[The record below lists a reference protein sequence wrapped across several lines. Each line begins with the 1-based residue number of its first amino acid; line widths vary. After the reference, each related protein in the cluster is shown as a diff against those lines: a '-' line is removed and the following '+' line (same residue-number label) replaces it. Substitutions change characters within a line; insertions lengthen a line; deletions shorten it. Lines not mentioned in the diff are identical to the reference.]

1 MGLEIEQQIAF
12 LKRIEFFDNFD
23 DHELRQFLQVAKWL
37 KTPDGTLIIRE
48 NTQERVF
55 YILVKGEVSVFKT
68 REEDGRSLELT
79 TLRSGACFGEMSL
92 VMDVK
97 RTAGVISRGESFLLM
112 VEPEII
118 NSSNLFLQLKFYK
131 RFCEILVARLI
142 RANQQMVS
150 GGQEMPPP
158 APGPPEAIAQPP
170 QETPVANGPTADPGP
185 VGAPNPTDLPP
196 RPEKKEKGSLKSLPR
211 RITSVGELPCN
222 PEVASRIAPLLRG
235 ECENTLRLADLV
247 QLDPAL
253 AWKVMQ
259 VGNSSFYR
267 RSLPV
272 GTVPHAMITVGI
284 KQIQE
289 LLFAAVN
296 RQQPSRKPFHGLAPL
311 ARAFWRHSVIVAR
324 IAALLRDVIRL
335 SLTTDIYLAG
345 LLHDIG
351 ILALD
356 AIEPNLY
363 PHLMTPDSELC
374 ADLCQAETDYA
385 GIDHAQAGAML
396 GEGIGLPEAYL
407 DVLRCHH
414 QPAQANTNQLAVTL
428 VHLAEVFAHIHGC
441 GHCPGRRLT
450 LSAALESPA
459 WGIIQ
464 EFHRPFCEVNVAG
477 FVVSFD
483 QELNNTWSSVTDGL
497 RLD

>member
-48 NTQERVF
+48 NTRERVF

-142 RANQQMVS
+142 LANQRMVS
-150 GGQEMPPP
+150 SGQEIPPP
-158 APGPPEAIAQPP
+158 APGPPEAIVPPP
-170 QETPVANGPTADPGP
+170 QGTPAAADPGP
-185 VGAPNPTDLPP
+185 AAAPSDLPP
-196 RPEKKEKGSLKSLPR
+196 RPEKKGKGSLKSLPR
-211 RITSVGELPCN
+211 RIASVGELPCN

-296 RQQPSRKPFHGLAPL
+296 RQPSRKPFHGLAPL
-311 ARAFWRHSVIVAR
+311 ARAFWRH
-324 IAALLRDVIRL
+324 
-335 SLTTDIYLAG
+335 
-345 LLHDIG
+345 
-351 ILALD
+351 
-356 AIEPNLY
+356 
-363 PHLMTPDSELC
+363 
-374 ADLCQAETDYA
+374 
-385 GIDHAQAGAML
+385 
-396 GEGIGLPEAYL
+396 
-407 DVLRCHH
+407 
-414 QPAQANTNQLAVTL
+414 
-428 VHLAEVFAHIHGC
+428 
-441 GHCPGRRLT
+441 
-450 LSAALESPA
+450 
-459 WGIIQ
+459 
-464 EFHRPFCEVNVAG
+464 
-477 FVVSFD
+477 
-483 QELNNTWSSVTDGL
+483 
-497 RLD
+497 

>member
-48 NTQERVF
+48 NTRERVF

-142 RANQQMVS
+142 LANQRMVS
-150 GGQEMPPP
+150 SGQEIPPP
-158 APGPPEAIAQPP
+158 APGPPEAIVPPP
-170 QETPVANGPTADPGP
+170 QGTPAADSGPAA
-185 VGAPNPTDLPP
+185 APSDLPP
-196 RPEKKEKGSLKSLPR
+196 RPEKKGKGSLKSLPR
-211 RITSVGELPCN
+211 RIASVGELPCN

-289 LLFAAVN
+289 ILLEAVN
-296 RQQPSRKPFHGLAPL
+296 RHPSRKPFHGLAPL

-324 IAALLRDVIRL
+324 ISALLRDVIRL

-363 PHLMTPDSELC
+363 PQLTAPDSELC

-385 GIDHAQAGAML
+385 GVDHAQAGAML

-414 QPAQANTNQLAVTL
+414 QPAQANTNQLAVAL
-428 VHLAEVFAHIHGC
+428 VHLAEVFAHLHGC
-441 GHCPGRRLT
+441 GHCPGQQLP